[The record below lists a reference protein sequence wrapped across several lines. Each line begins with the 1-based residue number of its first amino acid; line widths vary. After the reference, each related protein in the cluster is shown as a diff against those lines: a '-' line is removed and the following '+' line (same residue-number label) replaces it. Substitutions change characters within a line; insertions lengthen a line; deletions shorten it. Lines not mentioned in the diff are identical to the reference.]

1 MVTTE
6 ALPALRLK
14 KVVVLGANGAMGA
27 GSAALSAAGGCQG
40 PEAGTAAEAGVSA
53 GGVGSDIKR
62 RLKLHQFY

>member
-27 GSAALSAAGGCQG
+27 GSAALFAAGGCQVTLVARETERC
-40 PEAGTAAEAGVSA
+40 PA
-53 GGVGSDIKR
+53 R
-62 RLKLHQFY
+62 RDDWWRPP